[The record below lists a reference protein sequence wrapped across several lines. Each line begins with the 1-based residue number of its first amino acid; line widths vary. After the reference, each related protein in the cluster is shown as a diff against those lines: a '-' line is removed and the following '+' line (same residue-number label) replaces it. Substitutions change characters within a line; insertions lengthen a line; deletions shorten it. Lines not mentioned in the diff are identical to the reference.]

1 MRAERPDPAAF
12 IRAHTKLTPVKSLPE
27 IRLYSAHEA
36 TGLWRL
42 NVDSDDPPPPYWA
55 FPWAGGLALARYL
68 LETPEV
74 VAGKRILDLGA
85 GSGLVAIAAAK
96 AGAASVSAAEI
107 DAYGLAAIPL
117 NAAANG
123 VAVTVITG
131 DITGGPAP
139 AADVVT
145 VGDLFYEEVL
155 ASRVTAFLDRC
166 LAAGITVII
175 GDPHRAYLPYAR
187 LTKLAEYSVPDV
199 GDVEG
204 EAVNASGVYGLG
216 TRV

>member
-1 MRAERPDPAAF
+1 MRVERLDPAAF
-12 IRAHTKLTPVKSLPE
+12 IRAHTRLMPVKSLPE
-27 IRLYSAHEA
+27 IRLYTAHEA

-42 NVDSDDPPPPYWA
+42 NPRDDDDPPPPYWA
-55 FPWAGGLALARYL
+55 FPWAGGLALARYIL
-68 LETPEV
+68 DTPDA

-96 AGAASVSAAEI
+96 AGAAQVSAAEI
-107 DAYGLAAIPL
+107 DPYGLAAIPL

-123 VAVTVITG
+123 VAVTVVAG
-131 DITGGPAP
+131 DITGGPAL
-139 AADVVT
+139 DVDMVA
-145 VGDLFYEEVL
+145 VGDLFYEEAL
-155 ASRVTAFLDRC
+155 AKRVIAFLDRC
-166 LAAGITVII
+166 LVGGITVII

-204 EAVNASGVYGLG
+204 EAVNASGVY
-216 TRV
+216 RFA